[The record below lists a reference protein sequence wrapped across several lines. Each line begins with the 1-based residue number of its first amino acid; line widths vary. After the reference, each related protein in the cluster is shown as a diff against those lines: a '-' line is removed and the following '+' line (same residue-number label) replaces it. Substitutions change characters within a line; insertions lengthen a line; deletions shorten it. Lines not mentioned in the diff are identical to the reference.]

1 MYSNDRPNST
11 DDTTSRTA
19 YGSTLGQGTASTDN
33 GLAQPSQVADQVRQ
47 QAGQVADQV
56 REQAGQVAD
65 QVRQQA
71 GQVASQTQEQVRTQ
85 LNTQKDQASE
95 SLGSV
100 AQTVRQIGTQLR
112 QNDTAAPLAQYTD
125 TAANQIENASQ
136 YLRTH
141 DVNTMMGDLEQVARR
156 QPALFIGGAF
166 ALGLLAAR
174 FLKSTSSNS

>member
-33 GLAQPSQVADQVRQ
+33 GLAQPS
-47 QAGQVADQV
+47 
-56 REQAGQVAD
+56 QVAD